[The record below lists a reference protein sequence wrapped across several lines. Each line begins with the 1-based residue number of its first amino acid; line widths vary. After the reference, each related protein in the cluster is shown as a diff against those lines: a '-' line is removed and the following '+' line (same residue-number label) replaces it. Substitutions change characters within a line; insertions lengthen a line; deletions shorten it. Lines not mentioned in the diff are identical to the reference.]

1 MAHTLAKKHTLIIIT
16 VILAIAVA
24 YLSVKTIKLK
34 RQKSEVEEKILKW
47 RKMALTDDLT
57 RLKNRLAFNL
67 KIDTLKKIKENN
79 TIGILLFDVDNF
91 KLINDVEGHLAG
103 DKKLREVAIALLDV
117 FDLPKCSVYRFGGDE
132 FAVITQNISEDE
144 IINLL
149 LKIREYERNKKS
161 FSLSKGYSIVSSAYC
176 KDLEKAIDRADEMLY
191 ADKLLKH
198 KNLQKSEKI
207 S

>member
-1 MAHTLAKKHTLIIIT
+1 MAHTLAKTHILIIIT
-16 VILAIAVA
+16 AIFAIVVALLLAKMA
-24 YLSVKTIKLK
+24 KLK
-34 RQKSEVEEKILKW
+34 REKTEIEEKILKW

-57 RLKNRLAFNL
+57 RLKNRMAFNL

-103 DKKLREVAIALLDV
+103 DKKLREVAIALLDI
-117 FDLPKCSVYRFGGDE
+117 FDSPKCSVYRFGGDE
-132 FAVITQNISEDE
+132 FAVITQNLTEDE
-144 IINLL
+144 IIDLL
-149 LKIREYERNKKS
+149 LKIREYERTKKS
-161 FSLSKGYSIVSSAYC
+161 FSLSKGYSIVKNAYC

-198 KNLQKSEKI
+198 KNLQKNEKI

>member
-1 MAHTLAKKHTLIIIT
+1 MAQILAKTHIIIIVT
-16 VILAIAVA
+16 VILTIAVA
-24 YLSVKTIKLK
+24 CLLVKIIKLK
-34 RQKSEVEEKILKW
+34 GEASKIEEKIEKW

-57 RLKNRLAFNL
+57 KLKNRLAFNL
-67 KIDTLKKIKENN
+67 KIDTLKKKKENN
-79 TIGILLFDVDNF
+79 IIGILLFDVDNF

-103 DKKLREVAIALLDV
+103 DKKLKEVAIALLDV
-117 FDLPKCSVYRFGGDE
+117 FDSPNCSVFRFGGDE
-132 FAVITQNISEDE
+132 FAVITENLDE
-144 IINLL
+144 EEVIDLL

-161 FSLSKGYSIVSSAYC
+161 FSLSKGYSIVNNAYC

-198 KNLQKSEKI
+198 KKLQKTEKI